1 MNIIGNV
8 CINHIKEGDEDNE
21 DYSANGSSSDETETG
36 DASHAV
42 FWVLLMTADAVILT
56 LLLRRRRRADSNQ
69 PR

>member
-8 CINHIKEGDEDNE
+8 CINHIKEEDEDNE

-42 FWVLLMTADAVILT
+42 FWMFLMTADAVILT
-56 LLLRRRRRADSNQ
+56 LLLRRRRADSNQ